1 VIVMG
6 MTGSG
11 KSTFISLLAD
21 EMVQVGHDLSSCKC
35 FMIQNCRI
43 FLKCCSGTI
52 DAQGYIATID
62 GHPTLLLDT
71 PGFDDTERSDFEIV
85 NEIAM
90 GLHVLYEKRLSLR
103 GVIYIQRIADTR
115 MSGSSRRTL
124 EILDAICG
132 IPASANITFVTT
144 MWDKLGPNSETIGRE
159 RTEEMERLF
168 LAKFIERGAR
178 IERHAGTAASAKGI
192 ITRILSIHAPIILE
206 IQHETEVQNLA
217 LEQTRVGKILCIDL
231 QRQQKEFDA
240 ELEETEQQLL
250 EAHQSNDRM
259 AIEMLSEEI
268 AHQKEQIV
276 RLETSRTQLRYG
288 VQQLGEM
295 KNISMQRELE
305 EAQKLDIEIGQG
317 VNDDIKDQIRRT
329 AQRTRSLQDDQE
341 WERNKF
347 YDERARMQSRG
358 NPRNRERLTVQKARR
373 RAEREKI
380 RRESSRVAL
389 SIWDLLVSDVFEYQ
403 WRSRG
408 Y

>member
-1 VIVMG
+1 

-21 EMVQVGHDLSSCKC
+21 ETVQVGHYLSSCKC
-35 FMIQNCRI
+35 FMIRNCRVI
-43 FLKCCSGTI
+43 LTCCSGTI

-62 GHPTLLLDT
+62 GHATLLLDT

-90 GLHVLYEKRLSLR
+90 GLHILYEKRLSLR
-103 GVIYIQRIADTR
+103 GVVYIQRIADTR

-132 IPASANITFVTT
+132 IQASANITFVTT

-168 LAKFIERGAR
+168 LANFIERGAR
-178 IERHAGTAASAKGI
+178 IERHAGTAASAKDI
-192 ITRILSIHAPIILE
+192 IKRILSTHASVILE
-206 IQHETEVQNLA
+206 IQHETEVQSLT

-250 EAHQSNDRM
+250 EALQSNDRT

-295 KNISMQRELE
+295 KNISIQRELE

-317 VNDDIKDQIRRT
+317 ANDEIKDQIRRT
-329 AQRTRSLQDDQE
+329 TQRTRSLQDDQE
-341 WERNKF
+341 WERSKF
-347 YDERARMQSRG
+347 YEERARIQNRG
-358 NPRNRERLTVQKARR
+358 NPRNRERLAIQKARR
-373 RAEREKI
+373 HAEREKI
-380 RRESSRVAL
+380 RRESSRVTL
-389 SIWDLLVSDVFEYQ
+389 PIWDLFFCDVFVYQ
-403 WRSRG
+403 RRSRG

>member
-1 VIVMG
+1 MG

-21 EMVQVGHDLSSCKC
+21 ETVQIGHYLSSCKRV
-35 FMIQNCRI
+35 MIQSCHV
-43 FLKCCSGTI
+43 FLICCSGTI

-85 NEIAM
+85 NKIVM
-90 GLHVLYEKRLSLR
+90 GLHILYEKRLSLR
-103 GVIYIQRIADTR
+103 GVVYIQRIADTR

-168 LAKFIERGAR
+168 LAKFIERGAH
-178 IERHAGTAASAKGI
+178 IERHAGTAASAKDI
-192 ITRILSIHAPIILE
+192 INKILSSHAPVILE
-206 IQHETEVQNLA
+206 IQHETEIQNLT
-217 LEQTRVGKILCIDL
+217 LEQTRVGKILCTDL

-250 EAHQSNDRM
+250 EAHRSNDRT

-268 AHQKEQIV
+268 AHQKEQID
-276 RLETSRTQLRYG
+276 RLERSRTQLRYG

-317 VNDDIKDQIRRT
+317 VNDDIKDQIWRT
-329 AQRTRSLQDDQE
+329 AQRTRSLRDDQE
-341 WERNKF
+341 WERSKF
-347 YDERARMQSRG
+347 YDERARIQNRG
-358 NPRNRERLTVQKARR
+358 NPRNRERLTAQKARR
-373 RAEREKI
+373 HTEREKI

-389 SIWDLLVSDVFEYQ
+389 SIWDLFVCDVFVYQ
-403 WRSRG
+403 RRSRG

>member
-1 VIVMG
+1 
-6 MTGSG
+6 
-11 KSTFISLLAD
+11 
-21 EMVQVGHDLSSCKC
+21 
-35 FMIQNCRI
+35 
-43 FLKCCSGTI
+43 
-52 DAQGYIATID
+52 
-62 GHPTLLLDT
+62 
-71 PGFDDTERSDFEIV
+71 
-85 NEIAM
+85 M
-90 GLHVLYEKRLSLR
+90 GLHVLYEKLLSLR
-103 GVIYIQRIADTR
+103 CVIYIQRIADTR

-144 MWDKLGPNSETIGRE
+144 MWDKLGPNPETIGRE

-168 LAKFIERGAR
+168 LAKFIERGAQ
-178 IERHAGTAASAKGI
+178 IERHAGTAASAKDI
-192 ITRILSIHAPIILE
+192 INKILSSHTPVILK
-206 IQHETEVQNLA
+206 IQYETEVQNLT

-250 EAHQSNDRM
+250 EAHQSNDRT
-259 AIEMLSEEI
+259 AIEILSEET
-268 AHQKEQIV
+268 ARQKEQIV

-341 WERNKF
+341 WERSKF
-347 YDERARMQSRG
+347 YDERAKIQNRG
-358 NPRNRERLTVQKARR
+358 NPRNRERLAVQKARR
-373 RAEREKI
+373 HAEREAI
-380 RRESSRVAL
+380 RRELSRVAL
-389 SIWDLLVSDVFEYQ
+389 SIWDLFVCDVFVYQ
-403 WRSRG
+403 RRSRG